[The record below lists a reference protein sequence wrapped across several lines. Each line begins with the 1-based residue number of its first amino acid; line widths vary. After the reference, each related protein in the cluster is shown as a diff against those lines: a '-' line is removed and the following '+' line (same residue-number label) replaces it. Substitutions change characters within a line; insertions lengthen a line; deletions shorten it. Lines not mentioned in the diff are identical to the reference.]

1 MKKILCTILAL
12 TCILTCFYGCST
24 ANEEAEAISNK
35 TTIVEQTQS
44 TSSKSTSK
52 SDAKP
57 DTTSVTST
65 TKTVSKAHISTTSKA
80 VSGTST
86 TKKTQSTQKTTT
98 AKSTTQDKYKTD
110 PVPDGKPLPKEPET
124 QTVDTVKSY
133 TCTMSIECST
143 ILDNL
148 NKLDKD
154 KLDIVPKNGV
164 IFASQKVKF
173 YDGESVF
180 DVLQRVCKENKIH
193 MESSFTPMYNSA
205 YIEGIANL
213 YEFDCGSGSGWKY
226 SVNGWYPNYGCS
238 RYTLK
243 QGDNIEWRYTC
254 NLGKDINS

>member
-12 TCILTCFYGCST
+12 ACILASFYGCSA
-24 ANEEAEAISNK
+24 ANEEAEATSSN
-35 TTIVEQTQS
+35 TTIAEQSQS
-44 TSSKSTSK
+44 TSAKPTAK
-52 SDAKP
+52 SDTKP
-57 DTTSVTST
+57 DTTSDTST
-65 TKTVSKAHISTTSKA
+65 TKAISKAPVSTTSKA

-86 TKKTQSTQKTTT
+86 TKKAKNTQKTTT

-124 QTVDTVKSY
+124 QKVDTVKSY

-148 NKLDKD
+148 NKLDSD

-164 IFASQKVKF
+164 IFASQTVKF

-213 YEFDCGSGSGWKY
+213 YEFDCGSSSGWMY

-243 QGDNIEWRYTC
+243 QGDRIEWRYTC
-254 NLGKDINS
+254 NLGKDIGK